1 MAMCKKDDRQKSSFF
16 IASKG
21 VDLSSDIW
29 PSRSLKGFLQNIK
42 LILDLLCHKP
52 NSLITTVVDGSGFK
66 KMFKTILE
74 RKMLEDIIFTR
85 VLQK

>member
-1 MAMCKKDDRQKSSFF
+1 MAMCKKDDRQKTSFF

-21 VDLSSDIW
+21 ADLSSDIW
-29 PSRSLKGFLQNIK
+29 PSRSLKGSLQNIK
-42 LILDLLCHKP
+42 LMLDLLCHKR
-52 NSLITTVVDGSGFK
+52 NSLITTVVDSSGFK

-74 RKMLEDIIFTR
+74 RKMLEDILFTR